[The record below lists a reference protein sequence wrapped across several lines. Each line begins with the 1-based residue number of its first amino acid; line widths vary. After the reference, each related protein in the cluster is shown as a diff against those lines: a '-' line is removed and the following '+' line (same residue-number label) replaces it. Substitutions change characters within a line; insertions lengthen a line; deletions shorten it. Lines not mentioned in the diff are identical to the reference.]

1 MTAKRKIARYFR
13 RNTGTRLNPLLSTAT
28 ACGAVVDVDPDGDV
42 DFVGRLASLGVALPE
57 THGGT
62 AVFPDF
68 EELGSREYRS
78 QVKASLN
85 EAIPLGLEVQNAI
98 AQASSVSVSFSES
111 VDICYL
117 DIISLS
123 LNIAKRLDEL
133 EQQGDKVQLKQ
144 LRRFLRPDGGNRIV
158 GAVYSGTIELH
169 ANFDGNG
176 KLGFAASGYD
186 KVAADI
192 GFKWKQVN
200 ERTLATDRPVPF
212 AFDAWKWSRGRLRD
226 TD

>member
-28 ACGAVVDVDPDGDV
+28 ACGAVVDLDADGDV
-42 DFVGRLASLGVALPE
+42 DFVGELATLGVALPE
-57 THGGT
+57 LQGGT

-68 EELGSREYRS
+68 AELGEREYS
-78 QVKASLN
+78 GQIKASLN
-85 EAIPLGLEVQNAI
+85 EAIPLGLEVQDAI
-98 AQASSVSVSFSES
+98 AQASAVSVSFSDS
-111 VDICYL
+111 VDVCYV

-133 EQQGDKVQLKQ
+133 ARAGDTVVLQQ
-144 LRRFLRPDGGNRIV
+144 LRRFLRPDAGNRVV
-158 GAVYSGTIELH
+158 GAVYSGTIKLH
-169 ANFDGNG
+169 AKFDGEG
-176 KLGFAASGYD
+176 KVGFGAKVYD
-186 KVAADI
+186 KVGGSV

-200 ERTLATDRPVPF
+200 ERTLETDRPVPF
-212 AFDAWKWSRGRLRD
+212 AFDAWKWARGRLRD